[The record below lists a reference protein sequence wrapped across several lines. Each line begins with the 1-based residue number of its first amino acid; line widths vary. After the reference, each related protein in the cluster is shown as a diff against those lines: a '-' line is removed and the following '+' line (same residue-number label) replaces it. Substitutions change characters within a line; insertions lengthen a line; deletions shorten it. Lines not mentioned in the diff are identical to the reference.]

1 MIYNYDNMKI
11 NYQIYGRG
19 RPLILLHGW
28 GLNYHTFDHLIDYL
42 GDNYTIFAIDLPGFG
57 QSEQPQNS
65 YNLTQ
70 YVKFLELF
78 ITELQIEKPIIIGH
92 SFGGRIA
99 IKYVSSHN
107 DLVNKLILV
116 DSAGIKK
123 RKTIK
128 QMVSIIR
135 YKCLKK
141 YYKFKK
147 DATKYNQLLKVNGS
161 NDFIN
166 ASNIMKGTMS
176 KVIKEDLRKYL
187 KKINVET
194 LIIWGKDDKE
204 TPYKDALY
212 MSKTIKTSGLV
223 TFENCGHFP
232 YLEKKKYF
240 HIVIGKYLGVI
251 K

>member
-1 MIYNYDNMKI
+1 MIYKYDNMSI
-11 NYQIYGRG
+11 NYQIYGQG
-19 RPLILLHGW
+19 KSLILLHGW
-28 GLNYHTFDHLIDYL
+28 GLNFHTFDYLIEYLKEDY
-42 GDNYTIFAIDLPGFG
+42 TVFAIDLPGFG
-57 QSEQPQNS
+57 QSDQPLNS
-65 YNLTQ
+65 YNLSQ
-70 YVKFLELF
+70 YVKFLSLF
-78 ITELQIEKPIIIGH
+78 ITELQIEKPIILGH

-99 IKYVSSHN
+99 IKYVASN
-107 DLVNKLILV
+107 NEYVDKLILV

-123 RKTIK
+123 HKTIK
-128 QMVSIIR
+128 QTISIIR
-135 YKCLKK
+135 YKLLKK
-141 YYKFKK
+141 YYKIKK
-147 DATKYNQLLKVNGS
+147 DATKYNQLIKATGS

-176 KVIKEDLRKYL
+176 KVIKEDLRKYV
-187 KKINVET
+187 KKIKVET
-194 LIIWGKDDKE
+194 LLIWGKDDKE

-212 MSKTIKTSGLV
+212 MSKHIKNCGLV